1 MDERKRISII
11 QRISFNNFL
20 THSKHKMKK
29 ILSVLLLIS
38 MAFSSFAQEKINE
51 IILERTPCFGK
62 CATYKIRLFRDGR
75 VYFTGIK
82 NTNRLGVYSSR
93 IPPKNLSAI
102 FRKINQIEWADM
114 QDRYKTKARD
124 LSHLNLTVYGNAQLY
139 KKILE
144 AENGPVELQN
154 IGKQLDAAIKN
165 LKWKKIKFEIPPTA
179 VREPE
184 DNQLLGASELRGAPD
199 DSELLKTVSSP
210 AENQEE
216 IVNFPEVMPEF
227 PGGTDALMS
236 FLTQNIR
243 YPEQARELGIQG
255 KVICKFVVEPNGEVT
270 NISVLRG
277 VHPSCD
283 QEAVRVLK
291 KMPAWKPG
299 MQKGR
304 NVRVSYTLPIVFKL
318 N

>member
-1 MDERKRISII
+1 
-11 QRISFNNFL
+11 
-20 THSKHKMKK
+20 MKK
-29 ILSVLLLIS
+29 ILSVFLLVTLAIS
-38 MAFSSFAQEKINE
+38 GFAQVKINE
-51 IILERTPCFGK
+51 IILEKTPCFGK

-75 VYFTGIK
+75 VYYSGIK
-82 NTNRLGVYSSR
+82 NTVRLGVYSSR
-93 IPPKNLSAI
+93 ISPKNLSTI
-102 FRKINQIEWADM
+102 FRKIDQIEWADM

-124 LSHLNLTVYGNAQLY
+124 LSHLNLTVYGKDQLY

-144 AENGPVELQN
+144 AENGPLELQN

-179 VREPE
+179 VVYDPQGSE
-184 DNQLLGASELRGAPD
+184 LLDASEIRGTPD
-199 DSELLKTVSSP
+199 DSVTLYSVTSP

-236 FLTQNIR
+236 FLSKNIR
-243 YPEQARELGIQG
+243 YPEDAREMGIQG
-255 KVICKFVVEPNGEVT
+255 KVICQFVVEPNGEVT
-270 NISVLRG
+270 NISILRG

-283 QEAVRVLK
+283 QEAIRVLK
-291 KMPAWKPG
+291 KMPLWKPG

-304 NVRVSYTLPIVFKL
+304 SIRVSYTLPISFRL